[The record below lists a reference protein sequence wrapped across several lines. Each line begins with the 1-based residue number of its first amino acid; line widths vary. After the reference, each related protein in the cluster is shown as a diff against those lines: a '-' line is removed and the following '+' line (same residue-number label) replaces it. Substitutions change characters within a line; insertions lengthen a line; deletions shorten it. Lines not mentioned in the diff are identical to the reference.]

1 MFGETSQK
9 PAVKSGIAK
18 RAEEIRRRWSVNERS
33 KRLGLP
39 PDMPARLQTYLT
51 GRPDR
56 SW

>member
-1 MFGETSQK
+1 MFKRPQSENS
-9 PAVKSGIAK
+9 AVRR
-18 RAEEIRRRWSVNERS
+18 RAADIRRQWTLRERM

-39 PDMPARLQTYLT
+39 PDMPERLQTYLT